1 MRLPPEQ
8 PSDDGAEEL
17 ARRALAVVERRWR
30 SGVLRSRTSGRM
42 PRRLCRDLALDI
54 PIVVTRAA
62 RPVVVWLIGVG
73 LALALV
79 VAFLLILYA

>member
-1 MRLPPEQ
+1 
-8 PSDDGAEEL
+8 
-17 ARRALAVVERRWR
+17 
-30 SGVLRSRTSGRM
+30 M